1 MLHFVLSILCL
12 SSVATAI
19 ARTGPVPAGSN
30 VSIHINPDSVDSLDV
45 KAYMGLWYQMAADS
59 VVITSFEKNSYCDT
73 AFYGDNGD
81 GTISVHNY
89 ATLDNPS
96 GSAYTIDGYA
106 YQTNPTAEPGQLNV
120 VFQSDDAF
128 PFPAPYWILELG
140 PINADG
146 LYDYAIVS
154 DSFSLYLFVL
164 ARDVATY
171 NAKYRSSVSK
181 TLIKL
186 GFTGLSAAIDTY
198 QEADCVYEASRRAAV
213 RSVVQLGSKPSTVD
227 SLEISSYLGK
237 IRALFAS
244 LLEQEH
250 AHRSSNVFSGLW
262 YQIAVDAAATVTQ
275 KNSFCDTA
283 FYGDNGDGTI
293 SVHNYATLDS
303 PSGTVYTIDGYG
315 YQTNPKEP
323 GQLNVVL
330 QSADALPFPAPY
342 WILELGPINADGL
355 YDYAIVSDSFS
366 LFLFVLARDVATYHA
381 KYSSSVS
388 KTLTDMGF
396 TGIKAPIESYQ
407 KSDCVYESVRRVNGM
422 KMNGTK

>member
-1 MLHFVLSILCL
+1 MIRSVLSILCL
-12 SSVATAI
+12 SSVVTAI

-30 VSIHINPDSVDSLDV
+30 VSIHVNPDSVDSLDV
-45 KAYMGLWYQMAADS
+45 QAYMGLWYQMAADS
-59 VVITSFEKNSYCDT
+59 VVIASFEKDSFCDT

-89 ATLDNPS
+89 ATLDSPS

-106 YQTNPTAEPGQLNV
+106 YQTNPTSEPGQLNV

-198 QEADCVYEASRRAAV
+198 QEADCVYEASRRAAT
-213 RSVVQLGSKPSTVD
+213 RSAVQLGNKPSTVD
-227 SLEISSYLGK
+227 SLDISSYL
-237 IRALFAS
+237 
-244 LLEQEH
+244 
-250 AHRSSNVFSGLW
+250 GLW

-303 PSGTVYTIDGYG
+303 PSGSAYTIDGYG

-355 YDYAIVSDSFS
+355 YDYAIVSDSLS
-366 LFLFVLARDVATYHA
+366 LFLFVLARDVTTYNA
-381 KYSSSVS
+381 KYRSSVS
-388 KTLTDMGF
+388 KTLIELGF

-407 KSDCVYESVRRVNGM
+407 KSDCVYESARRVNGM
-422 KMNGTK
+422 KTNGN

>member
-1 MLHFVLSILCL
+1 MLRFVLSILCL

-19 ARTGPVPAGSN
+19 ARTGPVPADSN

-213 RSVVQLGSKPSTVD
+213 RSAVQLGSKPSTVD
-227 SLEISSYLGK
+227 SLEISSYL
-237 IRALFAS
+237 
-244 LLEQEH
+244 
-250 AHRSSNVFSGLW
+250 GLW

-303 PSGTVYTIDGYG
+303 PSGAVYTIDGYG

-366 LFLFVLARDVATYHA
+366 LFLFVLARDVATYNA
-381 KYSSSVS
+381 KYRSSVS